1 MTSSYTQRPGDLSL
15 ELVTGDE
22 FGMLVDVDFDVSG
35 FSWTALVYE
44 ASTTNTFAN
53 PAGVTTQGATAATFT
68 VTEVNAAA
76 GQINLG
82 LSEVQ
87 TAALS
92 PTQTYRWFL
101 RGVSP
106 GMVTR
111 TYLSGDVSIYAP

>member
-1 MTSSYTQRPGDLSL
+1 MTSFSQRPGALDL

-22 FGMLVDVDFDVSG
+22 FGMVVDVDFDTTG
-35 FSWTALVYE
+35 FSWTAIVYE

-53 PAGVTTQGATAATFT
+53 PTGVTTQGTTVATFT
-68 VTEVNAAA
+68 VTDVNASL
-76 GQINLG
+76 GRINVG
-82 LSEVQ
+82 LTETQ
-87 TAALS
+87 TAALL

-111 TYLSGDVSIYAP
+111 TYLSGDVTVYAP